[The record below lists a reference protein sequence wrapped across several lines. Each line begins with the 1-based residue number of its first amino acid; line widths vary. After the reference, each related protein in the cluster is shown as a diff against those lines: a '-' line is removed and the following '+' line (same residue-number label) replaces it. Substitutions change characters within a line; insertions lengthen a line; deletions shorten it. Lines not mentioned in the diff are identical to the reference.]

1 MKLALSA
8 LCTACAALLLTGS
21 KPVSLR
27 LDVSAQPEG
36 ARVFVDGKLNGTAP
50 CSVFGLLPGHRHLIH
65 VEAPSCLPEDA
76 FVRLDADNPFQ
87 QKNFS
92 LAPMKGLVLVK
103 TVPAGA
109 DVKYNG
115 VSLGQTPLLVTSLV
129 SDQTHA
135 LELTLNGYQRRRID
149 VKPEGRTPLV
159 REEKL
164 SLDSGVVDC
173 TSEPAGATV
182 TVNGVERGVT
192 PLELTNIPK
201 GLATIS
207 LKLAGYQDETRELRL
222 VPGDRQ
228 TLAVKMKGRPGKLS
242 VVSSPEQARVFI
254 DNDYQGKTPM
264 TVASI
269 APGEHEIR
277 IELAGHAPVSRKVQI
292 GNGEEKTEEF
302 QMASVLGRLEIITVP
317 PGAKISLDG
326 KSVGTTRAAG
336 DSTKSQILALEKIAA
351 GEHAVLAH
359 LDGCQDVSR
368 KIVVEAKGTRQLFIR
383 LNRIFTADTEIETIN
398 GAPVRGVLV
407 ERETD
412 DTRVVLEITPG
423 VQRAIP
429 RDTIRKITSLKK

>member
-65 VEAPSCLPEDA
+65 VEAPSCLPADA

-87 QKNFS
+87 RKNFS

-149 VKPEGRTPLV
+149 VRPEGRTPLV
-159 REEKL
+159 REERL

-222 VPGDRQ
+222 APGDRQ